1 METMK
6 LSNGVEI
13 PVLGYGVYQVTPA
26 ECERCVSDA
35 ISVKRGEL
43 VRILNLLKGKR
54 RSGDTATQFHY
65 EDVIM
70 RIQTALGQ
78 EIR

>member
-26 ECERCVSDA
+26 ECERCGERCHQ
-35 ISVKRGEL
+35 RG
-43 VRILNLLKGKR
+43 VPPYRYSTSIL
-54 RSGDTATQFHY
+54 Q
-65 EDVIM
+65 
-70 RIQTALGQ
+70 
-78 EIR
+78 